1 MATAIEMLKA
11 VASEIQLSSAFGRWM
26 QKVSVL
32 LDAGVSAPQYL
43 IAKRGGGS
51 AQTLVGLNTTIVP
64 NILGESRGI
73 PYDETQGLAT
83 LTPGKT
89 YRLTG
94 RIGTTTFSDAT
105 GGRLAVRWVDGN
117 NNALSSP
124 TMDSPEASCVPDTG
138 TGVEGENPC
147 VEMIWT
153 VPLTASVVER
163 IVKLRVTS
171 ATGTATIPS
180 GLATMVIQEIPG

>member
-1 MATAIEMLKA
+1 MATAIEMLKM

-26 QKVSVL
+26 QKVSTL

-43 IAKRGGGS
+43 IAKRGGGL
-51 AQTLVGLNTTIVP
+51 AQNNVGLNTTIVP

-94 RIGTTTFSDAT
+94 RLGATTFSDAT

-117 NNALSSP
+117 NAALTSV
-124 TMDSPEASCVPDTG
+124 TMDSPEASLVPDTG
-138 TGVEGENPC
+138 TGVEAENPC

-153 VPLTASVVER
+153 VPADADAVSR

-180 GLATMVIQEIPG
+180 GLATIVIQEIPG